1 MLLSAILRG
10 WIVGMLASMLPG
22 PIWVLCIQRTI
33 SKTQKSGFMSG
44 LGASVAD
51 TIYAMIAFF
60 SLSLV
65 LGFVDKHT
73 MIITIIGGL
82 IIAAIGAKIFL
93 SNPIVQI
100 RRNRA
105 GKSNLWQDFLSVF
118 GIAIANPI
126 YIFFFIFLF
135 AAFGVSHDSL
145 GMFNGTLMIAG
156 VFLGSASWWFA
167 LTFLVSLLRDK
178 FRPRHLLYINRWSG
192 AIITILGLGA
202 ILLMFLNIP
211 IDEVLS

>member
-10 WIVGMLASMLPG
+10 WIVGLLASMPPG
-22 PIWVLCIQRTI
+22 PIGVLCIQRSI
-33 SKTQKSGFMSG
+33 SKNRRSGFISG
-44 LGASVAD
+44 LGASAAD
-51 TIYAMIAFF
+51 AIYATIAFF

-65 LGFVDKHT
+65 VNFIDTHT
-73 MIITIIGGL
+73 IIITIIGGA
-82 IIAAIGAKIFL
+82 IIAAIGLKIFF

-118 GIAIANPI
+118 GITIANPI

-135 AAFGVSHDSL
+135 ATFGISHASL
-145 GMFNGTLMIAG
+145 GMFNGALMIAG

-167 LTFLVSLLRDK
+167 LTFIVNLFRDK
-178 FRPRHLLYINRWSG
+178 FRPRHLLYINRWAG

-202 ILLMFLNIP
+202 ILLMFLNVS
-211 IDEVLS
+211 IDGVQI